1 MQRRSN
7 ARVFA
12 RRCTY
17 VVRKGDSVDQIIDF
31 LTSKSL
37 AEMAADPRVLFGTAV
52 IFVLAVLFR
61 WKYVLIFLF
70 AIGATMTVLRY
81 TGGGGSSEL
90 VVDRSMLLFI
100 GGTIVI
106 AIVLIYFLFIRD

>member
-1 MQRRSN
+1 M
-7 ARVFA
+7 
-12 RRCTY
+12 
-17 VVRKGDSVDQIIDF
+17 DQILEF

-52 IFVLAVLFR
+52 IFVMAVLFR
-61 WKYVLIFLF
+61 WKYVLLFLF

-81 TGGGGSSEL
+81 TGGGGASDNI
-90 VVDRSMLLFI
+90 VDRNMMLFI

-106 AIVLIYFLFIRD
+106 AIVLIYFIFIRD

>member
-1 MQRRSN
+1 M
-7 ARVFA
+7 
-12 RRCTY
+12 
-17 VVRKGDSVDQIIDF
+17 DQIIDF

-37 AEMAADPRVLFGTAV
+37 AEMAADPRLLFGVAV

-61 WKYVLIFLF
+61 WKYVLLFLF

-81 TGGGGSSEL
+81 TGGGGPAETI
-90 VVDRSMLLFI
+90 VDRNMMLFI

-106 AIVLIYFLFIRD
+106 ALVLIYFLFIRD

>member
-1 MQRRSN
+1 M
-7 ARVFA
+7 
-12 RRCTY
+12 
-17 VVRKGDSVDQIIDF
+17 DPIIDF

-37 AEMAADPRVLFGTAV
+37 AEMASDPRVLFGTAV

-61 WKYVLIFLF
+61 WKYVLLFLF
-70 AIGATMTVLRY
+70 AIGATMTVLKY
-81 TGGGGSSEL
+81 TGGGGSSEI
-90 VVDRSMLLFI
+90 VVDRSMMLFI

>member
-1 MQRRSN
+1 MGE
-7 ARVFA
+7 
-12 RRCTY
+12 
-17 VVRKGDSVDQIIDF
+17 VVNF

-37 AEMAADPRVLFGTAV
+37 AEMAADPRILFGTAV
-52 IFVLAVLFR
+52 VFVLAVLFR
-61 WKYVLIFLF
+61 WKYVLLVLF

-81 TGGGGSSEL
+81 TGGGGSSETI
-90 VVDRSMLLFI
+90 VDQSMMLFI

>member
-1 MQRRSN
+1 
-7 ARVFA
+7 V
-12 RRCTY
+12 
-17 VVRKGDSVDQIIDF
+17 GEIIDF

-52 IFVLAVLFR
+52 VFVLAVLFR
-61 WKYVLIFLF
+61 WKYVLLFLF

-81 TGGGGSSEL
+81 TGGGGTSETI
-90 VVDRSMLLFI
+90 VDRNMILFI

-106 AIVLIYFLFIRD
+106 AIVLIYFIFIRD